1 MLDACTRRHGYCNE
15 VAGSLYFSSRDH
27 SSYEASSGGH
37 SSLEDVD
44 MEGFPTLELLMQK
57 TEQITRKIQELLL
70 SAQERNVAR

>member
-1 MLDACTRRHGYCNE
+1 MLLLIAQTFLC
-15 VAGSLYFSSRDH
+15 SSRDH

-37 SSLEDVD
+37 SSLEDME

-70 SAQERNVAR
+70 SAQERNVTRYGIVT

>member
-1 MLDACTRRHGYCNE
+1 MLPGYFISF
-15 VAGSLYFSSRDH
+15 SLFSFYSSRDH

-44 MEGFPTLELLMQK
+44 MEGLPTLELLMQK